1 MNKVKSVT
9 DDDQRQLISQLSFLN
24 AKRICKEVINVKISK
39 TALTTEKISKRIAEK
54 WQYFVTHFSPWSLK
68 YTFILKHFNE
78 PHRLEELFE
87 NTTISIYCK
96 KYN

>member
-54 WQYFVTHFSPWSLK
+54 
-68 YTFILKHFNE
+68 
-78 PHRLEELFE
+78 
-87 NTTISIYCK
+87 
-96 KYN
+96 